1 MMYRFK
7 YLFLVV
13 IFAAFSSV
21 INSITFE
28 EYQMGCYSMMKG
40 GSYNNPLLA
49 DRDSILAI
57 ISRMGYNLVE
67 VCNVD
72 GDETLSGMLSDLQ

>member
-1 MMYRFK
+1 
-7 YLFLVV
+7 
-13 IFAAFSSV
+13 
-21 INSITFE
+21 
-28 EYQMGCYSMMKG
+28 MGCYSMMKG
-40 GSYNNPLLA
+40 GSYNNPLSA